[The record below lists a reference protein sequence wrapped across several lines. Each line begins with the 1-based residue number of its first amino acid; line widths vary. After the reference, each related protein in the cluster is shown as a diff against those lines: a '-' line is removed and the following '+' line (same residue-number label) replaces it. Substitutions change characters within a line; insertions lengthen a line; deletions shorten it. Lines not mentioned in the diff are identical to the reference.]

1 MIESNT
7 IFTGNI
13 YIFHAFDVGDD
24 INLEK
29 LEKSQV
35 VDTKP
40 HQLPKYFKNYHAPL
54 AIELPQYAQI
64 SEKNISVKIH
74 NFGVVSIVYKIPF
87 TDTLANIRKIF
98 GEIHNQFQEQSVLDL
113 KIVYEK
119 IKPFISKPNFFQTRA
134 SYMVLEVDPMQNQIT
149 VDELKKEYG
158 SIICSTLRFET
169 DVLSEYQRKEMLDDA
184 IGYFRGDLI
193 MVDTDA
199 AFVYDAEYPELLD
212 FFEFANI
219 QQLELRYFDRMLDDK
234 LNRLYETEAVK
245 VPLRAYLPFIG
256 STASDPIAGLSK
268 LRVDISVITE
278 RLEGSIKLAG
288 EPYFSELYDLLVE
301 KLDLANW
308 RSGIE
313 RKLSIINN
321 VQSVYR
327 HNIDVNREDMLTV
340 LIIIL
345 IFIEL
350 IIGLLNFLKAY

>member
-1 MIESNT
+1 MIEQNT

-13 YIFHAFDVGDD
+13 FIFHAFDVGDD
-24 INLEK
+24 ISLEK
-29 LEKSQV
+29 IEQLQTITTV
-35 VDTKP
+35 P

-54 AIELPQYAQI
+54 AVKYSGQPETCI
-64 SEKNISVKIH
+64 STKIH
-74 NFGVVSIVYKIPF
+74 NFGVISFVYKVPF
-87 TDTLANIRKIF
+87 TNTLANVRKMF
-98 GEIHNQFQEQSVLDL
+98 GDLSNQYHEQSIVDV
-113 KIVYEK
+113 KIVFKSIEQYV
-119 IKPFISKPNFFQTRA
+119 SKPRFFNTRA
-134 SYMVLEVDPMQNQIT
+134 SYMVLEVDPIPEAMT
-149 VDELKKEYG
+149 VDQLKEQYG

-169 DVLSEYQRKEMLDDA
+169 DVLSEYLRKEMLNDA

-199 AFVYDAEYPELLD
+199 AFVYDEEYPELLD

-219 QQLELRYFDRMLDDK
+219 QQLELRYFDRVLDDK
-234 LNRLYETEAVK
+234 LNKLYESEAVK

-278 RLEGSIKLAG
+278 RLESSIKLAA
-288 EPYFSELYDLLVE
+288 EPYYSELYDLLVE
-301 KLDLANW
+301 KLDLASWKN
-308 RSGIE
+308 GIE

-321 VQSVYR
+321 VQAVYR

-350 IIGLLNFLKAY
+350 VIGLLNYIKGY

>member
-1 MIESNT
+1 MIESNI
-7 IFTGNI
+7 IFSGNI
-13 YIFHAFDVGDD
+13 YIFHAFDIGDD

-29 LEKSQV
+29 LERSRAV
-35 VDTKP
+35 TTVP
-40 HQLPKYFKNYHAPL
+40 HQMPKYFKNYHAPL
-54 AIELPQYAQI
+54 AIQLPDHPKKSAHCV
-64 SEKNISVKIH
+64 STKVH
-74 NFGVVSIVYKIPF
+74 NFGVISFIYKVPF
-87 TDTLANIRKIF
+87 TDTLANVRKMF
-98 GEIHNQFQEQSVLDL
+98 GEIHNQYQEQSILDV
-113 KIVYEK
+113 KAVFKRIESYIV
-119 IKPFISKPNFFQTRA
+119 KPRFYQTRS
-134 SYMVLEVDPMQNQIT
+134 SYMVLEVDPIPEQMT
-149 VDELKKEYG
+149 VDQLKEQYG

-169 DVLSEYQRKEMLDDA
+169 DILSEYLRKEMISDA

-193 MVDTDA
+193 IVDTDA
-199 AFVYDAEYPELLD
+199 AFVYDEEYPELLD

-219 QQLELRYFDRMLDDK
+219 QQLELRYFDRVLDEK

-278 RLEGSIKLAG
+278 RLESSIKLAG
-288 EPYFSELYDLLVE
+288 EPYFSELYELLVE
-301 KLDLANW
+301 KLDLASW

-350 IIGLLNFLKAY
+350 VIGLLNYIKGY

>member
-1 MIESNT
+1 MIDANS
-7 IFTGNI
+7 IVFTGNI

-24 INLEK
+24 INLERIEQSRA
-29 LEKSQV
+29 LNTV
-35 VDTKP
+35 P
-40 HQLPKYFKNYHAPL
+40 HQMPKYFKNYHAPL
-54 AIELPQYAQI
+54 TIEVPHHPHRSQKCI
-64 SEKNISVKIH
+64 STKIH
-74 NFGVVSIVYKIPF
+74 NFGVISFVYKIPF
-87 TDTLANIRKIF
+87 TGTLANVRKEF
-98 GEIHNQFQEQSVLDL
+98 GEMSNQFQEQSVIDV
-113 KIVYEK
+113 KVIYKRIEQY
-119 IKPFISKPNFFQTRA
+119 ISKPKFFQTRA
-134 SYMVLEVDPMQNQIT
+134 SYMVLEVDPIPEQIT
-149 VDELKKEYG
+149 VDQLKEQYG
-158 SIICSTLRFET
+158 SVITSTLRFET
-169 DVLSEYQRKEMLDDA
+169 DVLSEYQRKEMLNDA

-199 AFVYDAEYPELLD
+199 AFVYDAEYQELLD

-219 QQLELRYFDRMLDDK
+219 QQLELRYFDRVLDEK
-234 LNRLYETEAVK
+234 LNKMYEGEGGK
-245 VPLRAYLPFIG
+245 LPLRAYLPFIG
-256 STASDPIAGLSK
+256 SNASDPIAGLSK

-288 EPYFSELYDLLVE
+288 EPYFSELYELLVE
-301 KLDLANW
+301 KLDLASW

-350 IIGLLNFLKAY
+350 VIGLLK

>member
-1 MIESNT
+1 MIEPNIVFS
-7 IFTGNI
+7 GNI
-13 YIFHAFDVGDD
+13 YIFHAFDIGDD

-29 LEKSQV
+29 IERSRTV
-35 VDTKP
+35 NTIA
-40 HQLPKYFKNYHAPL
+40 HQMPKYFKNYHAPL
-54 AIELPQYAQI
+54 SIELPSHPKK
-64 SEKNISVKIH
+64 SEKCISTKVH
-74 NFGVVSIVYKIPF
+74 SFGVVSLLYKIPF
-87 TDTLANIRKIF
+87 TDTLANIRKEF
-98 GEIHNQFQEQSVLDL
+98 GEIHNRYQEQSILDV
-113 KIVYEK
+113 KAVFKHIEPYV
-119 IKPFISKPNFFQTRA
+119 IKSRFYNTRS
-134 SYMVLEVDPMQNQIT
+134 SYMVLEVDPIQDQIT
-149 VDELKKEYG
+149 VDQLKEQYG

-169 DVLSEYQRKEMLDDA
+169 AALSEYQRKEMISDA

-193 MVDTDA
+193 IVDTDA
-199 AFVYDAEYPELLD
+199 AFVYDEEYPELLD

-278 RLEGSIKLAG
+278 RLESSIKLAG
-288 EPYFSELYDLLVE
+288 EPYFSELYELLVE
-301 KLDLANW
+301 KLALSSW

-350 IIGLLNFLKAY
+350 VIGLLNYIKGY